1 MNSSKPPK
9 IVTLRLRA
17 SAAEADAL
25 RTKADKAG
33 LTLSEFVRRAALGR
47 RIDSVIDRQAIAL
60 LRQLGGLQKHL
71 ALHDPSHA
79 AEYRAMHQALMAA
92 VHAVQAAADPWRSL
106 PEART
111 WGDAV
116 GAEE

>member
-1 MNSSKPPK
+1 MPSPKPPK
-9 IVTLRLRA
+9 TGTLRLRVSVA
-17 SAAEADAL
+17 DADAL
-25 RTKADKAG
+25 RTKAGKAG

-71 ALHDPSHA
+71 ALHDAPHA

-92 VHAVQAAADPWRSL
+92 VRAVQAAADPWRPL
-106 PEART
+106 PEAQA

-116 GAEE
+116 GAEA

>member
-1 MNSSKPPK
+1 MKSSKPPK
-9 IVTLRLRA
+9 TVTLLLRA
-17 SAAEADAL
+17 SVAEADAI

-33 LTLSEFVRRAALGR
+33 LTMSEFVRRAALGR

-71 ALHDPSHA
+71 ALHDTPHS

-92 VHAVQAAADPWRSL
+92 VQAVQAAADPWRPL
-106 PEART
+106 PEAQA
-111 WGDAV
+111 WVDAV
-116 GAEE
+116 VAEE